1 MRQQPP
7 PPASWGTPPPPR
19 PPTANGLPWYQR
31 WWWAVALVAFLLGAA
46 FAGGSQPEPEPEI
59 RTVTQVSERPVW
71 TPECEEIPNQSE
83 RRQCEGI
90 MAGYNRSLQ
99 PATTTTVASTT
110 ATTRRPRPATT
121 TTRRPRPAT
130 TQPPARNCHPSY
142 PDFCIPAP
150 PPDLDCADVS
160 GSDFTVLPPDPH
172 QFDREGDG
180 VGCES
185 YRRPLLAL
193 HPIENRMAPD
203 HPDDHPDGP
212 SGSV

>member
-1 MRQQPP
+1 MSQQPQ
-7 PPASWGTPPPPR
+7 PPAGWGAPPPPR
-19 PPTANGLPWYQR
+19 PPKASGLPWYQR
-31 WWWAVALVAFLLGAA
+31 WWWAVALAAFLLGVA
-46 FAGGSQPEPEPEI
+46 FAAASQPASEPEI

-99 PATTTTVASTT
+99 SATTTTVASAT

-130 TQPPARNCHPSY
+130 TQPPAQDCDPSY
-142 PDFCIPAP
+142 PDFCIPPP

-160 GSDFTVLPPDPH
+160 GSDFTVRPPDPH
-172 QFDREGDG
+172 GFDGNSDG

-185 YRRPLLAL
+185 
-193 HPIENRMAPD
+193 
-203 HPDDHPDGP
+203 
-212 SGSV
+212 